1 MADNGIAFRNAPARI
16 FAIAGLSVALVLVAA
31 CSSANGGSSGGGGP
45 SGGGGSS
52 GGGGLS
58 GGGVSQG
65 GTASAGAPLTA
76 SKALMAT
83 ASNSQKVNSAVETLI
98 VRETGVQSGST
109 AGVIQFQRR
118 PTTLIG
124 ESLKLT
130 SNGKSSYIKA
140 ILSETT
146 FYLSEPALT
155 KQLGK
160 PWIKLD
166 LSAMK
171 KTPLGSISQLVHSLQ
186 SNNFLNL
193 TQLFAVTKNVRVV
206 GKQTVDGVAT
216 TEYAGSFRT
225 ADALKALSPAYR
237 KVLAPEFQALG
248 NTPVSF
254 RVWIDGHHYT
264 RKVTDVETINGE
276 TISTTVFVK
285 AINQPVHITIP
296 PSSQTVTPPGM

>member
-1 MADNGIAFRNAPARI
+1 
-16 FAIAGLSVALVLVAA
+16 
-31 CSSANGGSSGGGGP
+31 
-45 SGGGGSS
+45 
-52 GGGGLS
+52 
-58 GGGVSQG
+58 
-65 GTASAGAPLTA
+65 
-76 SKALMAT
+76 MAT
-83 ASNSQKVNSAVETLI
+83 ASRTQKVNSAVETLI
-98 VRETGVQSGST
+98 VRESGVQSGST
-109 AGVIQFQRR
+109 SGVIQFQRT

-124 ESLKLT
+124 ESLKVT
-130 SNGKSSYIKA
+130 ADGKSTQIKA
-140 ILSETT
+140 ILSEST

-155 KQLGK
+155 QKLGK
-160 PWIKLD
+160 PWVKID

-171 KTPLGSISQLVHSLQ
+171 KTPLGSISQLIHSLQ

-206 GKQTVDGVAT
+206 GKQTIDGVAT

-225 ADALKALSPAYR
+225 ADALKALPVAYR
-237 KVLAPEFQALG
+237 KALAPEFQALG

-254 RVWIDGHHYT
+254 RVWIDGQHST

-296 PSSQTVTPPGM
+296 PSSQTVTPPGI